1 MMAGKELETL
11 IVRIAQKGRAAG
23 IHLVLATQR
32 PEVKVVTGLIK
43 ANIPGRIAF
52 AVNNNTDSRVMLDMG
67 GAEKLLGSGD
77 MLFLT
82 TEMMGKPLR
91 VQGAFLSDPEIAKV
105 TDFLR
110 QQAPANYN
118 NEVTSQTVVLGGKGA
133 AGVGVDMGGGGGD
146 IKRQAVEVALR
157 EGKISTSLLQR
168 RLRIGYGRAAAI
180 IDELSDLG
188 IVGESASGNKGRE
201 LLISSVEEYDSL
213 A

>member
-1 MMAGKELETL
+1 MMMAGKELETQ

-43 ANIPGRIAF
+43 TNIPGRIAF
-52 AVNNNTDSRVMLDMG
+52 AVNNNIDSRVMLDMG

-77 MLFLT
+77 MLYLT

-91 VQGAFLSDPEIAKV
+91 VQGAFVSDGEIAKV

-118 NEVTSQTVVLGGKGA
+118 EEVTSQQVVLGGKGA
-133 AGVGVDMGGGGGD
+133 SMDMGGGAGGD

-157 EGKISTSLLQR
+157 EGKISTSLLHVVCV
-168 RLRIGYGRAAAI
+168 LVTVVPLP
-180 IDELSDLG
+180 LST
-188 IVGESASGNKGRE
+188 N
-201 LLISSVEEYDSL
+201 
-213 A
+213 